1 MSSANLNCPYI
12 YIYYLSIT
20 VPLRYSM
27 LKIAFEICYE
37 ADLLIF
43 CFPKYLFIYVYICI
57 YVICLPISLSVII
70 YSLIILYLQ
79 YDFEK
84 EK

>member
-43 CFPKYLFIYVYICI
+43 AFLNIYLFMYTYVFM
-57 YVICLPISLSVII
+57 
-70 YSLIILYLQ
+70 LYAYRFLCQ
-79 YDFEK
+79 
-84 EK
+84 